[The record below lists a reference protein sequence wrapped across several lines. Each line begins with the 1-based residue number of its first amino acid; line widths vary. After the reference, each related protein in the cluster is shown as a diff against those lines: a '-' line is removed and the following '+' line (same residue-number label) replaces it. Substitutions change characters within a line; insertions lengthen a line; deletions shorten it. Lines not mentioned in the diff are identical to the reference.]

1 MPTTI
6 NFDRGAVILLPFPF
20 SDQSSAKVRPAIVVN
35 PKYPS
40 DDLLVVAITSFG
52 DALRP
57 GEFRIQY
64 WREAGL
70 IHPSFVKRAI
80 ASVPV
85 DLVRKRLGQLR
96 ELDVSGVDDVVRL
109 WFGL

>member
-1 MPTTI
+1 M
-6 NFDRGAVILLPFPF
+6 
-20 SDQSSAKVRPAIVVN
+20 VRPAIVVN

-40 DDLLVVAITSFG
+40 DDLLVVAITSIG

-80 ASVPV
+80 ASVSV

-96 ELDVSGVDDVVRL
+96 ELDVSGVDDAVRL